1 MGLALVVAL
10 LQAAASSEPTPTVRA
25 DTLPF
30 GVGEK
35 LSYSAKLGMLNL
47 GSGSLEVAS
56 IDTVRGVESYRL
68 RFRLRGKNA
77 FYELDDVLESWV
89 GTSDLVSRRFL
100 QDFEENNKTT
110 KRLYE
115 IYPDSGFFRQH
126 GRDTIFATPSAPL
139 DDAGFFYFVRVTPL
153 EVGKTYKYDR
163 YFRKDKNP
171 VTIEV
176 LKREKLELPDGTR
189 VNCLVL
195 HPVIDTKGLFSKR
208 SETRIWL
215 TDDQRR
221 IPVQVRTKFPFGTVT
236 LRLKEMVLSQAAT
249 RPGGQADGSFRLA
262 SEAVTA
268 RPPVRPSAPL
278 AMSR

>member
-1 MGLALVVAL
+1 MGLALAIAL
-10 LQAAASSEPTPTVRA
+10 LQAAASTSPPAPTKPTSH
-25 DTLPF
+25 PF
-30 GVGEK
+30 AVGEK

-56 IDTVRGVESYRL
+56 LDTVRGVESYRL
-68 RFRLRGKNA
+68 RFRLRGNNA
-77 FYELDDVLESWV
+77 FYSLDDVLESWV

-100 QDFEENNKTT
+100 QDFVENNKAT

-126 GRDTIFATPSAPL
+126 GRDTTFATPAEPL

-153 EVGKTYKYDR
+153 EVGKTYHYDR

-171 VTIEV
+171 VTIKV
-176 LKREKLELPDGTR
+176 LKREKLELPDGR
-189 VNCLVL
+189 KVACLVL

-208 SETRIWL
+208 SDTRIWL
-215 TDDQRR
+215 TADERR

-236 LRLKEMVLSQAAT
+236 LRLKEMVL
-249 RPGGQADGSFRLA
+249 PG
-262 SEAVTA
+262 TTT
-268 RPPVRPSAPL
+268 SAL
-278 AMSR
+278 SR

>member
-1 MGLALVVAL
+1 MGLALAITL
-10 LQAAASSEPTPTVRA
+10 LQAAGSTSPPEPTTPA
-25 DTLPF
+25 SHPF
-30 GVGEK
+30 AVGEK

-56 IDTVRGVESYRL
+56 LDTVRGVESYRL
-68 RFRLRGKNA
+68 RFRLRGNNA
-77 FYELDDVLESWV
+77 FYSLDDVLESWV

-100 QDFEENNKTT
+100 QDFVENDKAT

-126 GRDTIFATPSAPL
+126 GRDTTFATPAEPL

-153 EVGKTYKYDR
+153 EVGKTYHYDR

-171 VTIEV
+171 VTIKV
-176 LKREKLELPDGTR
+176 LKREKLEMPDGRKVT
-189 VNCLVL
+189 CLVL

-208 SETRIWL
+208 SDTRIWL
-215 TDDQRR
+215 TADERR

-236 LRLKEMVLSQAAT
+236 LRLKEMVL
-249 RPGGQADGSFRLA
+249 PGTTTS
-262 SEAVTA
+262 
-268 RPPVRPSAPL
+268 

>member
-1 MGLALVVAL
+1 MQLVLAVAL
-10 LQAAASSEPTPTVRA
+10 LQTAAPPEQPPPPRPAPVSH
-25 DTLPF
+25 PF
-30 GVGEK
+30 AVGEK

-77 FYELDDVLESWV
+77 FYSLDDVLESWV
-89 GTSDLVSRRFL
+89 GTSDLISRRFL
-100 QDFEENNKTT
+100 QDFVENNKAT
-110 KRLYE
+110 KRVYE
-115 IYPDSGFFRQH
+115 IYPDSGYFRQE
-126 GRDTIFATPSAPL
+126 GRDTTFAAPAEPL
-139 DDAGFFYFVRVTPL
+139 DDAGFFYFVRVTAL
-153 EVGKTYKYDR
+153 EVGKKYRYDR

-176 LKREKLELPDGTR
+176 LKRETMELPDGTK
-189 VNCLVL
+189 VPCLVL

-208 SETRIWL
+208 SDTRIWL
-215 TDDQRR
+215 TDDERR

-236 LRLKEMVLSQAAT
+236 LRLREMVL
-249 RPGGQADGSFRLA
+249 PGTTTS
-262 SEAVTA
+262 
-268 RPPVRPSAPL
+268 

>member
-1 MGLALVVAL
+1 MGLALAAVL
-10 LQAAASSEPTPTVRA
+10 LQAAASPEPPARPPTV
-25 DTLPF
+25 THPF

-89 GTSDLVSRRFL
+89 GTSDLISRRFL
-100 QDFEENNKTT
+100 QDFMENDKST
-110 KRLYE
+110 KRSYE

-126 GRDTIFATPSAPL
+126 GRDTTFATPAEPL

-176 LKREKLELPDGTR
+176 LKREKLELPDGTK
-189 VNCLVL
+189 VACLVL
-195 HPVIDTKGLFSKR
+195 HPIIDTKGLFSKR
-208 SETRIWL
+208 SDTRIWL
-215 TDDQRR
+215 TDDERR
-221 IPVQVRTKFPFGTVT
+221 IPVQVRTKFPFGTIT
-236 LRLKEMVLSQAAT
+236 LRLKEMVLSST
-249 RPGGQADGSFRLA
+249 TTS
-262 SEAVTA
+262 
-268 RPPVRPSAPL
+268 